1 MSTTRVLGITFIR
14 YAHRAH
20 FHNTAPFTNKMYI
33 RTNRILKPSKIHY
46 VEMCPTYQNMLDAT
60 MKGRQYNGQKK
71 KDKWNQKK
79 NHYTENLRSSVTNP
93 TKTRRWSQVLQKVLQ
108 TGWQFLVST
117 SGTRRVILVKNQIQK
132 RTSDFLLLQ
141 SVNTKM
147 WTAKWLW

>member
-71 KDKWNQKK
+71 KGQMKPKK
-79 NHYTENLRSSVTNP
+79 KPLHRKLKIECHEP
-93 TKTRRWSQVLQKVLQ
+93 H
-108 TGWQFLVST
+108 
-117 SGTRRVILVKNQIQK
+117 
-132 RTSDFLLLQ
+132 
-141 SVNTKM
+141 
-147 WTAKWLW
+147 

>member
-93 TKTRRWSQVLQKVLQ
+93 TKNRRWSQVLQK
-108 TGWQFLVST
+108 GWQFLVST